1 MQRSREEVAEELVE
15 GELGLPHCNFFK
27 SNSFHN
33 GPWETG
39 AQKKTHTERGKTA
52 QQSAKEGGR
61 GRRKM
66 RELCKEKQQLNENGK
81 NNARKME

>member
-1 MQRSREEVAEELVE
+1 MQRSREEVE

-39 AQKKTHTERGKTA
+39 AQKKTHRERKNCAAECKRGGSERG
-52 QQSAKEGGR
+52 GG
-61 GRRKM
+61 M